1 MDSGMIGKI
10 EKAIR
15 YAQEPERFHF
25 EQFTISVQETHNT
38 HTVSLNDGKLTCTCE
53 FYGTHG
59 MCSHTIALEKLF
71 GKMVPGAIP
80 ALMDSR

>member
-15 YAQEPERFHF
+15 YAQERDRFRF
-25 EQFTISVQETHNT
+25 QQFTVEVQGTHNN
-38 HTVSLNDGKLTCTCE
+38 HTVTFDQGKLTCTCE

-59 MCSHTIALEKLF
+59 MCSHTIAIEKVL
-71 GKMVPGAIP
+71 GEMLPGAIP
-80 ALMDSR
+80 AVMSGH

>member
-15 YAQEPERFHF
+15 YAQERDRF
-25 EQFTISVQETHNT
+25 QFQQFAVQVRGEHNT
-38 HTVSLNDGKLTCTCE
+38 HTVSFDGNKLTCTCE

-59 MCSHTIALEKLF
+59 TCSHTIAMEKVL
-71 GKMVPGAIP
+71 GEMLPCAIP
-80 ALMDSR
+80 LVMSKH

>member
-15 YAQEPERFHF
+15 YAQERERFRF
-25 EQFTISVQETHNT
+25 QKFTVEVQGTHNT
-38 HTVSLNDGKLTCTCE
+38 HTVSFDQNKLTCTCE

-59 MCSHTIALEKLF
+59 MCSHTIAIEKVL
-71 GKMVPGAIP
+71 GEMLPGAIP
-80 ALMDSR
+80 AVMSGR

>member
-15 YAQEPERFHF
+15 YAQERDRFQF
-25 EQFTISVQETHNT
+25 QQFTVEVRGTHNT
-38 HTVSLNDGKLTCTCE
+38 HSVSFDGGKLVCTCE

-59 MCSHTIALEKLF
+59 MCSHTIAIEKVL
-71 GKMVPGAIP
+71 GEMLPGAIP
-80 ALMDSR
+80 LVMAKN